1 MITGL
6 AEQINLLFP
15 DAAIDASIHYLNQQK
30 NRKKKHYITGMMIN
44 KVS

>member
-30 NRKKKHYITGMMIN
+30 NREKEISYYRDDVK
-44 KVS
+44 